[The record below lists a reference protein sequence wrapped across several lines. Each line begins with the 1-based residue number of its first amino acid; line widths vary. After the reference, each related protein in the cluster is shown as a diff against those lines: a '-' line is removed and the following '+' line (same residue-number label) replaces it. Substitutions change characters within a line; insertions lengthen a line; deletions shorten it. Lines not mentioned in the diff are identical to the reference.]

1 MQRRVFTAALA
12 AAIAVPG
19 TSPAAAQSDP
29 EGAHV
34 PGGLPQHML
43 AALSAEIGDKG
54 TARSLVPHLHDVG
67 FVWHPETI
75 ALRKLDFVVAY
86 GFGNR
91 PPAGGGDPAKVRPE
105 PGPVNEDL
113 ADTVARIRRHRDIP
127 VYAQWEIARFLESKY
142 RMRNVTS
149 IEPVIAP
156 DGTITY
162 LSTDGVAAQIAEDR
176 KHLPGGIG
184 TAGVVGFRDHVK
196 RCVQTT
202 RDRGIRAYAPEG
214 FAMPHTYDPESG
226 QAWTRRRDLYL
237 VHDMAAQWQILREK
251 LITQAYPHG

>member
-91 PPAGGGDPAKVRPE
+91 PRPE
-105 PGPVNEDL
+105 AETPRRCAPNPARSTKTWPTPSPAS
-113 ADTVARIRRHRDIP
+113 ADTA
-127 VYAQWEIARFLESKY
+127 
-142 RMRNVTS
+142 TS
-149 IEPVIAP
+149 PC
-156 DGTITY
+156 T
-162 LSTDGVAAQIAEDR
+162 
-176 KHLPGGIG
+176 H
-184 TAGVVGFRDHVK
+184 
-196 RCVQTT
+196 
-202 RDRGIRAYAPEG
+202 
-214 FAMPHTYDPESG
+214 SG
-226 QAWTRRRDLYL
+226 
-237 VHDMAAQWQILREK
+237 K
-251 LITQAYPHG
+251 